1 MDQNHRGFNIIN
13 QEYQSTQALPVTK
26 TFIANVFL
34 WMTFA
39 LAITAVTAYWFAS
52 SSELMGSLRN
62 VTNGR
67 YSGLSLLGWVV
78 TLAPLG
84 FVLLMSLG
92 FQRLSP
98 GIMTLLFIAF
108 SILMGM
114 SLSFILLVYT
124 GSSVFKTFAVTSAM
138 FGVMAVLGYTTKTD
152 LTKFGSIL
160 MMAVFGM
167 IIAMVINM
175 FMHSSTMEYI
185 ISVAGVL
192 IFTGLTAYDVQK
204 LKKIGAGIGAPGQEA
219 NVRKMSIMGALTLY
233 LDFINLFLFLLRF
246 LGDRK

>member
-1 MDQNHRGFNIIN
+1 MDQNRGFNIIN
-13 QEYQSTQALPVTK
+13 QEYQQSQALPVVR

-39 LAITAVTAYWFAS
+39 LAITAVTAYVFAS
-52 SSELMGSLRN
+52 SPALIGSLIN
-62 VTNGR
+62 VTDGR
-67 YSGLSLLGWVV
+67 YAGLSLLGWVV
-78 TLAPLG
+78 TLAPIG

-98 GIMTLLFIAF
+98 GVMTLLFMTFAV
-108 SILMGM
+108 LMGM
-114 SLSFILLVYT
+114 SLSFILLIYT
-124 GSSVFKTFAVTSAM
+124 GASVFKTFAVTSAM

-152 LTKFGSIL
+152 LTKFGSIM
-160 MMAVFGM
+160 MMALFGM

-185 ISVAGVL
+185 ISIAGVL
-192 IFTGLTAYDVQK
+192 VFTGLTAYDVQK
-204 LKKIGAGIGAPGQEA
+204 LKRIGSGVDAGSQNAG
-219 NVRKMSIMGALTLY
+219 VRKLSIMGALTLY